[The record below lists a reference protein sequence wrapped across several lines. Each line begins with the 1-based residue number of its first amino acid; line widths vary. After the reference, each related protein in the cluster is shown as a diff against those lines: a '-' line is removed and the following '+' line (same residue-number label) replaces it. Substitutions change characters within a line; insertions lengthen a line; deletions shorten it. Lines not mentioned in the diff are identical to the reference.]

1 MSSFTRIQFTLLRLI
16 GLVFL
21 LFASNAKAILPI
33 ETLEVVKGAKAYLIQ
48 TKSLPIIDVEV
59 SIDAGSR
66 YDPENKNGLASLAAQ
81 LSTLGAGSGKTAV
94 SEAQIADAIA
104 DLGASISVAASSER
118 TVLRIRS
125 LSRPDLREPVVQLAA
140 LILAKPSYDAKVVDR
155 EKQRL
160 ITALLEAQTKPETIL
175 QQNLRRAVYGKYP
188 LAYYPTPKT
197 VAAITAADIRNF
209 HTTFYRGDRISINIV
224 GDVDRAQANGI
235 VQNLLAGLPQ
245 TGPAITP
252 LPAMQQTPQ
261 GPLSQREVQIPFN
274 TQQAHIAMGMT
285 AITRNNPDFFPLL
298 VGNYVLGGG
307 GFVSRL
313 MAEVR
318 EKRGLAY
325 SISSYFAPG
334 KDAGFFE
341 AGMQTKKDQAKL
353 GLEVMQQT
361 ISQFIVDGPTPEEL
375 VAAKSN
381 LVNGYPL
388 RLDSNRKLLD
398 NLSGITWNDLPLDTM
413 ETWTKQV
420 EAVTL
425 EQIRAAFQ
433 KHLDMNRMQIVVV
446 GASQ

>member
-1 MSSFTRIQFTLLRLI
+1 MSSNTRIQFTLLRLI
-16 GLVFL
+16 SLAFL
-21 LFASNAKAILPI
+21 LFAGGAKAILPI
-33 ETLEVVKGAKAYLIQ
+33 ETLDTVKGAKAYLIQ

-66 YDPENKNGLASLAAQ
+66 YDPENKNGVASLAAQ
-81 LSTLGAGSGKTAV
+81 LSTLGAGSGKAAV

-125 LSRPDLREPVVQLAA
+125 LSRPDLRERVVQLAA

-197 VAAITAADIRNF
+197 VAAITPADIRNF
-209 HTTFYRGDRISINIV
+209 HATFYRGDRISVNIV

-235 VQNLLAGLPQ
+235 VQDLLAGLPQ
-245 TGPAITP
+245 TGPAIAP

-353 GLEVMQQT
+353 GLDVMQKT
-361 ISQFIVDGPTPEEL
+361 IGQFIADGPTPEEL

-425 EQIRAAFQ
+425 DQIRAAFQ

>member
-1 MSSFTRIQFTLLRLI
+1 MSPITRIQFTPLRVF
-16 GLVFL
+16 GLAFL
-21 LFASNAKAILPI
+21 LFAGNAKAILPI
-33 ETLEVVKGAKAYLIQ
+33 ETLDAAKGAKAYLIQ

-81 LSTLGAGSGKTAV
+81 LSTLGAGSGKASL

-125 LSRPDLREPVVQLAA
+125 LSRADLREQVVQLAA
-140 LILAKPSYDAKVVDR
+140 VILAKPSYDIKVVDR

-209 HTTFYRGDRISINIV
+209 HATFYRGDRISVNIV

-245 TGPAITP
+245 TGPAIAP
-252 LPAMQQTPQ
+252 LRAMQQTPQ

-353 GLEVMQQT
+353 SLEVMQKT
-361 ISQFIVDGPTPEEL
+361 ISQFITDGPTPEEL

>member
-1 MSSFTRIQFTLLRLI
+1 MISITRIQFTLLRLI
-16 GLVFL
+16 GLGFL
-21 LFASNAKAILPI
+21 LFVGSAKAILPI
-33 ETLEVVKGAKAYLIQ
+33 ETLDTVKGAKAYLIQ

-66 YDPENKNGLASLAAQ
+66 YDPENKNGIASLAAQ
-81 LSTLGAGSGKTAV
+81 LSTLGAGSGKAAV

-209 HTTFYRGDRISINIV
+209 HATFYRGDRISINIV
-224 GDVDRAQANGI
+224 GDVDRAQANSI
-235 VQNLLAGLPQ
+235 VQALLAGLPQ
-245 TGPAITP
+245 TGPAIAP

-353 GLEVMQQT
+353 GLDVMQKT
-361 ISQFIVDGPTPEEL
+361 ISQFIADGPTPEEL

>member
-1 MSSFTRIQFTLLRLI
+1 MISITRIQFTLLRLI
-16 GLVFL
+16 GLGFL
-21 LFASNAKAILPI
+21 LFVGSAKAILPI
-33 ETLEVVKGAKAYLIQ
+33 ETLDTVKGAKAYLIQ

-66 YDPENKNGLASLAAQ
+66 YDPENKNGIASLAAQ
-81 LSTLGAGSGKTAV
+81 LSTLGAGSGKAAV

-197 VAAITAADIRNF
+197 VAAITAVDIRNF
-209 HTTFYRGDRISINIV
+209 HATFYRGDRISINIV
-224 GDVDRAQANGI
+224 GDVDRAQANSI
-235 VQNLLAGLPQ
+235 VQALLAGLPQ
-245 TGPAITP
+245 TGPAIAP

-353 GLEVMQQT
+353 GLDVMQKT
-361 ISQFIVDGPTPEEL
+361 ISQFIADGPTPEEL

>member
-1 MSSFTRIQFTLLRLI
+1 MSTIIRIQFAPLRFI
-16 GLVFL
+16 GLALL
-21 LFASNAKAILPI
+21 LFASSAKAILPI
-33 ETLEVVKGAKAYLIQ
+33 ETIDTIKGAKAYLIQ

-81 LSTLGAGSGKTAV
+81 LSTLGAGIGKANL
-94 SEAQIADAIA
+94 SEAQIADTIA
-104 DLGASISVAASSER
+104 DLGASISMAASSER

-125 LSRPDLREPVVQLAA
+125 LSRADLREQVVQLAA
-140 LILAKPSYDAKVVDR
+140 VILAKPSYDANVVDR

-197 VAAITAADIRNF
+197 VAAITAADVRNF
-209 HTTFYRGDRISINIV
+209 HTTFYRGDRISVNIV

-235 VQNLLAGLPQ
+235 VRDLLAGLPQ
-245 TGPAITP
+245 TGPAIAP

-285 AITRNNPDFFPLL
+285 AITRSNPDFFPLL

-353 GLEVMQQT
+353 GLEVMQKT
-361 ISQFIVDGPTPEEL
+361 ISQFIADGPTPEEL

-420 EAVTL
+420 EAVSL

>member
-1 MSSFTRIQFTLLRLI
+1 MISITRIQFTLLRLI
-16 GLVFL
+16 GLGFL
-21 LFASNAKAILPI
+21 LFVGSAKAILPI
-33 ETLEVVKGAKAYLIQ
+33 ETLDTVKGAKAYLIQ

-66 YDPENKNGLASLAAQ
+66 YDPENKNGIASLAAQ
-81 LSTLGAGSGKTAV
+81 ISTLGAGSGKATV

-209 HTTFYRGDRISINIV
+209 HATFYRGDRISVNIV
-224 GDVDRAQANGI
+224 GDVDRAQANSI
-235 VQNLLAGLPQ
+235 VQALLAGLPQ
-245 TGPAITP
+245 TGPAIAP

-353 GLEVMQQT
+353 GLDVMQKT
-361 ISQFIVDGPTPEEL
+361 ISQFIADGPTPEEL